1 MEQQDLDIPCTP
13 TARVTEHRSTLQSP
27 SSSPS
32 TSSLTPAPQRY
43 ATTPSSRP
51 TTPATVGS
59 TVNLPRNPLST
70 SEPTLRFPRPQGNRH
85 LANWI
90 SSSNPDIMR
99 FTTTTEDSGL
109 MSESEYEVISNDTES
124 QDGNY
129 TESMGESIGSLGLSR
144 PDDVQSHTGTEQTYD
159 DESVTD
165 ECDIPSQQT
174 HQEEPDD
181 IVDSMDTEQTPQ
193 IQQSWASVVKNGPL
207 PEVEVEPEVEPEA
220 QPEPSAEQEPESE
233 DEARSRSSLEYTQ
246 QSLKTPS
253 IPSPDASITEHKP
266 DQMLLPTGN
275 EEEAETRRS
284 ALNKWLK
291 ETQHP
296 VSKNRETII
305 KKVTSPSTVSA
316 VLLLVLVSL
325 ISVFLTPL
333 SRDAAPHIPA
343 ATSAVTNHPTLINS
357 SSRSSLP
364 TSQALTTSIG
374 GSGLIPVQDAPANDW
389 PWSSQK
395 INVTV
400 ERYEGNFLL
409 RMPRD
414 VKKSWLDRDCL
425 NFNAKRG
432 GEHVRFGT
440 SSTDEGIVL
449 KIPKEEA
456 HGMVKVDMYTT
467 CRPRIHK
474 VLRVTFEK
482 GIISEALDLTWSF
495 AQRVPEL
502 VPAAA
507 QKAERRLEEARR
519 SLETASCNFKTTS
532 GTFCKDLGVKFHDAH
547 RSLGWIKKD
556 IKCRSQAAKHG
567 ISAKLGSIAADVKQ
581 YIPSTEAV
589 QNRAELELLNAQ
601 ITAKLW
607 WLKLTAGDEEHDRYE
622 RAAEQFM
629 TKKVIKQLI
638 KNEYGRQSAA
648 KAPASAKLCRFW
660 LWSDDFKD
668 RAERQKA

>member
-1 MEQQDLDIPCTP
+1 
-13 TARVTEHRSTLQSP
+13 
-27 SSSPS
+27 
-32 TSSLTPAPQRY
+32 
-43 ATTPSSRP
+43 
-51 TTPATVGS
+51 
-59 TVNLPRNPLST
+59 
-70 SEPTLRFPRPQGNRH
+70 
-85 LANWI
+85 
-90 SSSNPDIMR
+90 MR

-165 ECDIPSQQT
+165 ECDIPTQQT
-174 HQEEPDD
+174 HQEESGD
-181 IVDSMDTEQTPQ
+181 IVDSTETEQTPQ
-193 IQQSWASVVKNGPL
+193 IHQSWASVVKNGPL
-207 PEVEVEPEVEPEA
+207 PEVEAEPEVGPEA
-220 QPEPSAEQEPESE
+220 QPDPSAEQEPESE

-253 IPSPDASITEHKP
+253 IPSPDASITEDKP
-266 DQMLLPTGN
+266 NQMLLLLTGN
-275 EEEAETRRS
+275 EEDAETQRS
-284 ALNKWLK
+284 ALTKWLK
-291 ETQHP
+291 ETQRP
-296 VSKNRETII
+296 ASKNRETIF
-305 KKVTSPSTVSA
+305 KMFTSPSTISA
-316 VLLLVLVSL
+316 VLLLVLVPL
-325 ISVFLTPL
+325 IGVFLTPL

-343 ATSAVTNHPTLINS
+343 ATSAVTNHPTLIT

-364 TSQALTTSIG
+364 SQAPTATVG
-374 GSGLIPVQDAPANDW
+374 GSALIPVQDAPANDW
-389 PWSSQK
+389 PWSSHK

-440 SSTDEGIVL
+440 SSTDEGIIL

-456 HGMVKVDMYTT
+456 HGMVKIDMYTT

-474 VLRVTFEK
+474 VLRVAFEK

-507 QKAERRLEEARR
+507 QRAERRLEEARR

-532 GTFCKDLGVKFHDAH
+532 GIFCKDLGVKFHDAH

-567 ISAKLGSIAADVKQ
+567 ISAKLESIAADVKQ

-601 ITAKLW
+601 IAAKLW

-622 RAAEQFM
+622 RAAKQFM
-629 TKKVIKQLI
+629 TKKQIKQLL
-638 KNEYGRQSAA
+638 KNEYARKSAT
-648 KAPASAKLCRFW
+648 KAPAPAKLCRFW
-660 LWSDDFKD
+660 LWSGDSKD

>member
-1 MEQQDLDIPCTP
+1 
-13 TARVTEHRSTLQSP
+13 
-27 SSSPS
+27 
-32 TSSLTPAPQRY
+32 
-43 ATTPSSRP
+43 
-51 TTPATVGS
+51 
-59 TVNLPRNPLST
+59 
-70 SEPTLRFPRPQGNRH
+70 
-85 LANWI
+85 
-90 SSSNPDIMR
+90 
-99 FTTTTEDSGL
+99 

-165 ECDIPSQQT
+165 ECDIPTQQT
-174 HQEEPDD
+174 HREESDD
-181 IVDSMDTEQTPQ
+181 IVDSMETEQTPQ
-193 IQQSWASVVKNGPL
+193 IHQSWASVVKNGPL
-207 PEVEVEPEVEPEA
+207 PEVEAEPEVGPEA
-220 QPEPSAEQEPESE
+220 QPDPSAEQEPESE

-253 IPSPDASITEHKP
+253 IPSPDASITEDKP
-266 DQMLLPTGN
+266 NQMLLLLTGN
-275 EEEAETRRS
+275 EEDAETQRS
-284 ALNKWLK
+284 ALKKWLK
-291 ETQHP
+291 ETQRP
-296 VSKNRETII
+296 ASKNRETIF
-305 KKVTSPSTVSA
+305 KMVTSPSTISA
-316 VLLLVLVSL
+316 VLLLVLVPL
-325 ISVFLTPL
+325 IGVFLTPL

-343 ATSAVTNHPTLINS
+343 ATSAVTNHPTLIT

-364 TSQALTTSIG
+364 SQAPTATVG
-374 GSGLIPVQDAPANDW
+374 GSALIPVQDAPANDW
-389 PWSSQK
+389 PWSSHK

-440 SSTDEGIVL
+440 SSTDEGIIL

-456 HGMVKVDMYTT
+456 HGMVKIDMYTT
-467 CRPRIHK
+467 CRPRVHK
-474 VLRVTFEK
+474 VLRVAFEK

-507 QKAERRLEEARR
+507 QRAERRLEEARR

-532 GTFCKDLGVKFHDAH
+532 GIFCKDLGVKFHDAH

-567 ISAKLGSIAADVKQ
+567 ISAKLESIAADVKQ

-622 RAAEQFM
+622 RAAKQFM
-629 TKKVIKQLI
+629 TKKQIKQLL
-638 KNEYGRQSAA
+638 KNEYARKSAT

-660 LWSDDFKD
+660 LWSDDSKD